1 MHCIIVEEIIMDN
14 RFSSFNKAKQELQEI
29 NYKVKRPK
37 IVEQELQEIN
47 YKVKRPKIVE
57 IEEKKKTYSFTLLPS
72 ERRMLAEL
80 AEESIIKV
88 SDSQLL
94 GSIIREKY
102 NDAKH

>member
-1 MHCIIVEEIIMDN
+1 MDN
-14 RFSSFNKAKQELQEI
+14 RFSSFNKAK
-29 NYKVKRPK
+29 
-37 IVEQELQEIN
+37 QELQEIN

-72 ERRMLAEL
+72 VRRMLAEL

>member
-1 MHCIIVEEIIMDN
+1 MDN
-14 RFSSFNKAKQELQEI
+14 RFSSFNKAK
-29 NYKVKRPK
+29 
-37 IVEQELQEIN
+37 QELQEIN

-80 AEESIIKV
+80 ADESIIKV

>member
-1 MHCIIVEEIIMDN
+1 VEEIIMDN
-14 RFSSFNKAKQELQEI
+14 RFSSFNKAK
-29 NYKVKRPK
+29 
-37 IVEQELQEIN
+37 QELQEIN

-80 AEESIIKV
+80 AEESESIIKV

>member
-1 MHCIIVEEIIMDN
+1 VEEIIMDN
-14 RFSSFNKAKQELQEI
+14 RFSSFNKAK
-29 NYKVKRPK
+29 
-37 IVEQELQEIN
+37 QELQEIN

-102 NDAKH
+102 NDAKY

>member
-1 MHCIIVEEIIMDN
+1 MDN
-14 RFSSFNKAKQELQEI
+14 RFSSFNKAK
-29 NYKVKRPK
+29 
-37 IVEQELQEIN
+37 QELQEIN

-102 NDAKH
+102 NDAKYW

>member
-1 MHCIIVEEIIMDN
+1 MDN
-14 RFSSFNKAKQELQEI
+14 RFSSFNKAK
-29 NYKVKRPK
+29 
-37 IVEQELQEIN
+37 QELQEIN

-102 NDAKH
+102 NDAKY

>member
-14 RFSSFNKAKQELQEI
+14 RFSSFNKAK
-29 NYKVKRPK
+29 
-37 IVEQELQEIN
+37 QELQEIN

>member
-1 MHCIIVEEIIMDN
+1 MDN
-14 RFSSFNKAKQELQEI
+14 RFSSFNKAK
-29 NYKVKRPK
+29 
-37 IVEQELQEIN
+37 QELQEIN

-102 NDAKH
+102 NDAIH

>member
-1 MHCIIVEEIIMDN
+1 MDN
-14 RFSSFNKAKQELQEI
+14 RFSSFNKAK
-29 NYKVKRPK
+29 
-37 IVEQELQEIN
+37 QELQEIN

-88 SDSQLL
+88 SESQLL
-94 GSIIREKY
+94 GSIIREQY

>member
-1 MHCIIVEEIIMDN
+1 MDN
-14 RFSSFNKAKQELQEI
+14 RFSSFNKAK
-29 NYKVKRPK
+29 
-37 IVEQELQEIN
+37 QELQEIN

-72 ERRMLAEL
+72 VRRMLAEL

-94 GSIIREKY
+94 
-102 NDAKH
+102 

>member
-1 MHCIIVEEIIMDN
+1 MDN
-14 RFSSFNKAKQELQEI
+14 RFSSFNKAK
-29 NYKVKRPK
+29 
-37 IVEQELQEIN
+37 QELQEIN

-102 NDAKH
+102 NDAKHW

>member
-1 MHCIIVEEIIMDN
+1 VEEIIMDN
-14 RFSSFNKAKQELQEI
+14 RFSSFNKAK
-29 NYKVKRPK
+29 
-37 IVEQELQEIN
+37 QELQEIN

>member
-1 MHCIIVEEIIMDN
+1 MDN
-14 RFSSFNKAKQELQEI
+14 RFSSFNKAK
-29 NYKVKRPK
+29 
-37 IVEQELQEIN
+37 QELQEIN